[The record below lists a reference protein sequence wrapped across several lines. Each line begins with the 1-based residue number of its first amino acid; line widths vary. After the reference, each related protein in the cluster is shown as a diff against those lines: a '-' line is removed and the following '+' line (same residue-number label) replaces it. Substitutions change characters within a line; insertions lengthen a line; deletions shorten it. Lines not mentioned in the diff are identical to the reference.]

1 MNYEQ
6 AKKLRIEN
14 LKLIGTTVN
23 NSKIEHIVICPTNN
37 EQREIFFKSFLNN
50 DFDQDSIEPFLK
62 EDLQVTVL
70 YDTSLIKEG
79 YLKFANLL
87 LLPQEVNVVGR

>member
-6 AKKLRIEN
+6 AKKLRDDN

-23 NSKIEHIVICPTNN
+23 DSIIEHIVICPTND
-37 EQREIFFKSFLNN
+37 EQREMFFKSFLRNN
-50 DFDQDSIEPFLK
+50 FNQDAIEPFLK
-62 EDLQVTVL
+62 EDMQVIVL
-70 YDTSLIKEG
+70 YDTLQIEDG

-87 LLPQEVNVVGR
+87 LLPVEIGVAGR